1 MACLET
7 VKLKSNGLEDGSVFD
22 ESLNEWH
29 LMPRNG
35 GMRVTEDKGS
45 WVLFSIH
52 TLDLLTQINQ
62 PKKRCLT
69 QNWMPY
75 THNNPNSSPATLM
88 TKTRPFLSY

>member
-45 WVLFSIH
+45 
-52 TLDLLTQINQ
+52 
-62 PKKRCLT
+62 
-69 QNWMPY
+69 
-75 THNNPNSSPATLM
+75 
-88 TKTRPFLSY
+88 

>member
-45 WVLFSIH
+45 WVWFFFIH
-52 TLDLLTQINQ
+52 
-62 PKKRCLT
+62 
-69 QNWMPY
+69 Y
-75 THNNPNSSPATLM
+75 
-88 TKTRPFLSY
+88 

>member
-45 WVLFSIH
+45 WVWFFYTL
-52 TLDLLTQINQ
+52 LDLLT
-62 PKKRCLT
+62 KKIIPDS
-69 QNWMPY
+69 N
-75 THNNPNSSPATLM
+75 
-88 TKTRPFLSY
+88 

>member
-1 MACLET
+1 MKNQRLLTLPCKPYYVVIFLYKKIQKPFFKTKKMACLET

-45 WVLFSIH
+45 
-52 TLDLLTQINQ
+52 
-62 PKKRCLT
+62 
-69 QNWMPY
+69 
-75 THNNPNSSPATLM
+75 
-88 TKTRPFLSY
+88 